1 MLQSDFP
8 TTKAFLNFYEE
19 GSDKPNY
26 PSEEE
31 IEELARSRGLR
42 TYPKADVLLDVPYI
56 HQLWD
61 TPPEFHGSWACG
73 PTSVAMA
80 LAYYGLLE
88 PSPIEVPQPSS
99 HESPFGRY
107 ISQPFEYKGHA
118 FQATA
123 PTKQGHGAGLYGA
136 CVNANGDGSMFA
148 PPMGMLNVLNHFL
161 DEVGN
166 SARFYQGE
174 KLLGGPEV
182 DEKPRRKGR
191 TMVRVETETLFK
203 ASIDKGH
210 PVITSCDIYVPG
222 KSRPFGHFLVVRG
235 YYLDEARGELMWI
248 VNDPLRL

>member
-1 MLQSDFP
+1 MFNTGLNIYSSSEGVSVLQFDFP
-8 TTKAFLNFYEE
+8 TTEAFLSFYEE
-19 GSDKPNY
+19 GSDKPEY

-31 IEELARSRGLR
+31 IEELAKSRG
-42 TYPKADVLLDVPYI
+42 YEPIPKPMYFWI
-56 HQLWD
+56 Y
-61 TPPEFHGSWACG
+61 
-73 PTSVAMA
+73 PTSISSGHATRISRFLGVRSDLGGDGAR
-80 LAYYGLLE
+80 LYGLLE
-88 PSPIEVPQPSS
+88 PSPIKVPQPSS

-107 ISQPFEYKGHA
+107 ISQPFEHKGHSFDA
-118 FQATA
+118 IA

-174 KLLGGPEV
+174 KLSGGPEV

-191 TMVRVETETLFK
+191 TMVRGETETLFK
-203 ASIDKGH
+203 ASLDKGH

-222 KSRPFGHFLVVRG
+222 KSPTLWAFSGRS
-235 YYLDEARGELMWI
+235 
-248 VNDPLRL
+248 RLLS